1 MSVVA
6 IKANW
11 GELAATGAG
20 AVATVLYYDQVA
32 AQAGRARA
40 MQDAIVGTALGGLF
54 SVFAREAGLINEFA
68 DGAWAGGLVWIVT
81 H

>member
-1 MSVVA
+1 MA

-11 GELAATGAG
+11 RELTATGLG
-20 AVATVLYYDQVA
+20 AVATVVYYDQVA

-54 SVFAREAGLINEFA
+54 SVLTKEAGLLNEFA
-68 DGAWAGGLVWIVT
+68 DGTWAGGLVWIVT